1 MSARARL
8 ALCLAA
14 LACLGVDRP
23 PGLGDV
29 VEVRHWSYKDYTRV
43 VVELDGPP
51 RGELE
56 VKRLAANPA
65 AKRPERLYLDLSG
78 VWVGR
83 NYEARI
89 EVGDGL
95 LQGVR
100 LGQNTL
106 QNTRVVLDLQ
116 QYESHR
122 LLTLS
127 HPDRVVIDVYGKRKR
142 RAPARDAVGRPLP
155 SGMRS
160 VRTVVV
166 DAGHGGRDPG
176 AIGVGGLREKDVTL
190 RLSRALGKRLS
201 DQGFRV
207 VYTRTDDRSLTLE
220 ERTAIA
226 ESVDGDLFV
235 SVHANASPRR
245 SVHGVE
251 TYYLDENHER
261 HAMNLAARENGVPKG
276 DVNVLQQTLAKL
288 HLQEVSPQSRR
299 LAMAVQKA
307 MVKGFP
313 HGQRPVDL
321 GVKKGPFYVLFLSN
335 MPAILVETGFL
346 THKGEARRLRDDA
359 YLEVMA
365 RQIAVGVADYRGQ
378 RRTPVEIGL
387 APSRSAKAAAG
398 EEP

>member
-1 MSARARL
+1 MSARARGL
-8 ALCLAA
+8 LCLVA
-14 LACLGVDRP
+14 LACLAVDRP

-43 VVELDGPP
+43 VVELSAPQ
-51 RGELE
+51 RGEVE
-56 VKRLAANPA
+56 VKRLAADPSA
-65 AKRPERLYLDLSG
+65 ERPERLYLDLSG

-83 NYEARI
+83 SYDARI

-116 QYESHR
+116 QYDRHR
-122 LLTLS
+122 LLALS
-127 HPDRVVIDVYGKRKR
+127 HPDRIVIDVYGRRKR
-142 RAPARDAVGRPLP
+142 SSPPREGVGRPLP
-155 SGMRS
+155 TGMRS
-160 VRTVVV
+160 IRTVVV
-166 DAGHGGRDPG
+166 DAGHGGQDPG

-190 RLSRALGKRLS
+190 RLSRALGQRLA

-207 VYTRTDDRSLTLE
+207 VYTRSDDRSLTLE

-235 SVHANASPRR
+235 SIHANASPRR

-261 HAMNLAARENGVPKG
+261 HAMGLAARENGIPRG

-299 LAMAVQKA
+299 LAVAVQKA

-313 HGQRPVDL
+313 RGQQPLDL

-335 MPAILVETGFL
+335 MPSILVETGFL
-346 THKGEARRLRDDA
+346 THKGEARRLRDEA

-365 RQIAVGVADYRGQ
+365 RQIAEGVADYRGQ
-378 RRTPVEIGL
+378 RRTRVARREKP
-387 APSRSAKAAAG
+387 
-398 EEP
+398 

>member
-8 ALCLAA
+8 AVCLAA
-14 LACLGVDRP
+14 LACLGVERP

-43 VVELDGPP
+43 VVELSGPL
-51 RGELE
+51 RGEVE
-56 VKRLAANPA
+56 VKRLGADPEAG
-65 AKRPERLYLDLSG
+65 RPERLYLDLTG

-83 NYEARI
+83 SYDARI
-89 EVGDGL
+89 EVDDGL

-122 LLTLS
+122 LLALS
-127 HPDRVVIDVYGKRKR
+127 HPDRVVVDVYGKRKQR
-142 RAPARDAVGRPLP
+142 PPARDGAGRPLP

-160 VRTVVV
+160 VQTVVI

-190 RLSRALGKRLS
+190 RISRALGKRLA

-207 VYTRTDDRSLTLE
+207 VYTRTDDQTLTLE
-220 ERTAIA
+220 ERTAMA
-226 ESVDGDLFV
+226 ESVDGDIFL

-245 SVHGVE
+245 SVSGVE

-261 HAMNLAARENGVPKG
+261 HAMGLAARENGIPRG
-276 DVNVLQQTLAKL
+276 DVNALQETLAKL
-288 HLQEVSPQSRR
+288 HLQEVSPLSRR
-299 LAMAVQKA
+299 LAIAVQKA

-313 HGQRPVDL
+313 RGQRPKDL

-346 THKGEARRLRDDA
+346 THRGEARRLRDED
-359 YLEVMA
+359 YLEVLA
-365 RQIAVGVADYRGQ
+365 RQIALGVADYRGQ
-378 RRTPVEIGL
+378 RRTRVARRKDP
-387 APSRSAKAAAG
+387 
-398 EEP
+398 